1 MLHRVVERVV
11 VMQIVVQQ
19 AVVLLVVMLQAVVR
33 QVNQGNQLHKEYALL
48 SGIVNN
54 LASRL
59 RYQYREVFSSRP
71 DPLFVQLAIRSKR
84 RISKEVTELQAAG
97 LAETPRVKK

>member
-33 QVNQGNQLHKEYALL
+33 QVNQGIQLHKEYALL

-54 LASRL
+54 LASGCGINTEKSL
-59 RYQYREVFSSRP
+59 V
-71 DPLFVQLAIRSKR
+71 LAL
-84 RISKEVTELQAAG
+84 THFLYN
-97 LAETPRVKK
+97 